1 MAYSLD
7 FRKQAIAYMD
17 RGHTFAELKEAF
29 NIFPST
35 LNAWRRLLNETGELR
50 PRPIPGRPPTI
61 DIPALKADINAKPDA
76 YLRELAEPH
85 GCSANAVWLALKR
98 HGITY
103 KKNVHLS

>member
-1 MAYSLD
+1 
-7 FRKQAIAYMD
+7 MD

-35 LNAWRRLLNETGELR
+35 LNAWRKLLNETGELK
-50 PRPIPGRPPTI
+50 PRLIPGRPPTI
-61 DIPALKADINAKPDA
+61 DIAALKADINAKPDA